1 MIDSASMVQMAA
13 LGLGGL
19 AVLGSAALIAAA
31 LIQISRAIHLRQ
43 AARASWVLAVVCAP
57 VFGAVAWFA
66 VGNRIDADQS

>member
-1 MIDSASMVQMAA
+1 MIDSARMVQMAG

-19 AVLGSAALIAAA
+19 GVLGSVGLIVAALAQITRA
-31 LIQISRAIHLRQ
+31 LHLRE
-43 AARASWVLAVVCAP
+43 AARAGWVLVVVCAP

>member
-1 MIDSASMVQMAA
+1 MIDSARMVQMVG

-19 AVLGSAALIAAA
+19 GVLGSVGLIVAALAQITRA
-31 LIQISRAIHLRQ
+31 LHLRE
-43 AARASWVLAVVCAP
+43 AARAGWVLVVVCAP

>member
-1 MIDSASMVQMAA
+1 MIDSARMVQMAG

-19 AVLGSAALIAAA
+19 GVLGSVGLIVVALAQITRA
-31 LIQISRAIHLRQ
+31 LHLRE
-43 AARASWVLAVVCAP
+43 AARAGWVLVVVCAP